1 MIGPKQFDI
10 RHKTKPKRDF
20 DNPIVNKI
28 FAPMFRYREDDL
40 DDLIGDFESDLKD
53 RVESFLDKF
62 KAPMFEH
69 KEEDITPENKQHPK
83 KRSKISD
90 ETINQITYKVFQ
102 NIKEY
107 LDKDNKISSGRKGIK
122 LEIDL

>member
-10 RHKTKPKRDF
+10 HHKTKPKRDF

-28 FAPMFRYREDDL
+28 FEPKFKYREKEL
-40 DDLIGDFESDLKD
+40 KSFISSFINEIKPPSLKNIPEAKVLSFEDIHKGM
-53 RVESFLDKF
+53 EEK
-62 KAPMFEH
+62 
-69 KEEDITPENKQHPK
+69 KEEIEIT
-83 KRSKISD
+83 D
-90 ETINQITYKVFQ
+90 EIINQITYKVFQ

-107 LDKDNKISSGRKGIK
+107 LDKDNEKSSSRKVIK

>member
-40 DDLIGDFESDLKD
+40 DDLIGEFESDLKD